1 MRPSLRP
8 GNVIPVLSGAGLV
21 LSALVPAGAIPDLL
35 PCPFKLLT
43 GWPCPGC
50 GLTHAICHISHGE
63 LALAW
68 AANPFG
74 FFFWAVLLLC
84 LLWPLL
90 HARFPRL
97 DALLRSSRALVW
109 APPSL
114 VVLMWAY
121 DAVRI
126 AHR

>member
-1 MRPSLRP
+1 MARANQLISVAA
-8 GNVIPVLSGAGLV
+8 GGALLV
-21 LSALVPAGAIPDLL
+21 SALVPAGAVPTLL

-50 GLTHAICHISHGE
+50 GLTHSLCDISHG
-63 LALAW
+63 AFATAW

-74 FFFWAVLLLC
+74 FLFYALFAAC

-90 HARFPRL
+90 EVRVPSVK
-97 DALLRSSRALVW
+97 ALLRGSRALVW
-109 APPSL
+109 APPAS
-114 VVLMWAY
+114 VVFMWAF
-121 DAVRI
+121 DIARI